1 MKFQKTVL
9 AVALAVAA
17 ITSTAFAT
25 TTVPGEQ
32 IVNQYVVL
40 DAKGNATSSYVYEI
54 NGKIY
59 DRIED
64 SSIPSGFKYQEVKD
78 IDVKDTTKYEFRRG
92 GLVGTTST
100 VPTVNLPKTE
110 YDFYGENQNWGYLEE
125 TVITTTGSS
134 TDYIGQ
140 VTDELGDAADINGN
154 LTTED
159 ARTTTQSLKQYLQV
173 GNFEGS
179 NGNNTGVYSAQIIA
193 DEAKNTEVYSAS
205 ALNSQGLTLVK
216 PVDLAKLNPNSQV
229 EVDFNTGEVTISTI
243 QAGQQIDRTDLVAYG
258 TIARDQDKNEIGR
271 AVNVIKFNG
280 EYYTV
285 GANGSELTKANAA
298 AIEGLSIVAGGAA
311 TGAFDAETIKQTNTA
326 FVGATQTVYG
336 EKTEKFTNASIIT
349 VGSTDTSEV
358 LQAGNQFSI
367 GSTSP
372 TTSVEQAVTTGIV
385 KSEDGKNT
393 YGVVVS
399 QKETGKADKFTEVN
413 ADGINTT
420 GVINAADFQI
430 GGVSIVQNIQTSV
443 GEATQEVVAQV
454 ETQLAANQTFVTE
467 AVAAVDA
474 GLTAAATDRQAI
486 RAAAVEG
493 DAATLA
499 SANAYTDN
507 AVAGFNSRVGQLN
520 SRIDD
525 VEKTSYRG
533 IAIALATQQQIP
545 NIGAGQYAVFGGVG
559 HYEGESAAALG
570 VASVLADGRTSLSAA
585 LGFGG
590 SEVGGRVGVSYVFG
604 GK

>member
-1 MKFQKTVL
+1 MEAYNAEGGNQVNTGTVNTLVAGALPNELTGKSNTQLETHGVL
-9 AVALAVAA
+9 AYNLDFAANGKVTGTGAALTHNGLGLASVSDFDGQAYDNIEIDATKGTVTASITKPNADVEKFETRSYRDDKDNTYFELVGKGLYQVNQDGTVSASNAKISTLTQYATGVADVATGTTESTTVTKSVNSNAVVYGESKSTQASATNVLISSAVAGG
-17 ITSTAFAT
+17 IFEE
-25 TTVPGEQ
+25 G
-32 IVNQYVVL
+32 
-40 DAKGNATSSYVYEI
+40 
-54 NGKIY
+54 
-59 DRIED
+59 DR
-64 SSIPSGFKYQEVKD
+64 F
-78 IDVKDTTKYEFRRG
+78 
-92 GLVGTTST
+92 GLGDVGTT
-100 VPTVNLPKTE
+100 
-110 YDFYGENQNWGYLEE
+110 
-125 TVITTTGSS
+125 
-134 TDYIGQ
+134 
-140 VTDELGDAADINGN
+140 
-154 LTTED
+154 
-159 ARTTTQSLKQYLQV
+159 
-173 GNFEGS
+173 
-179 NGNNTGVYSAQIIA
+179 
-193 DEAKNTEVYSAS
+193 TEVS
-205 ALNSQGLTLVK
+205 SQ
-216 PVDLAKLNPNSQV
+216 S
-229 EVDFNTGEVTISTI
+229 
-243 QAGQQIDRTDLVAYG
+243 
-258 TIARDQDKNEIGR
+258 
-271 AVNVIKFNG
+271 
-280 EYYTV
+280 
-285 GANGSELTKANAA
+285 
-298 AIEGLSIVAGGAA
+298 
-311 TGAFDAETIKQTNTA
+311 
-326 FVGATQTVYG
+326 
-336 EKTEKFTNASIIT
+336 
-349 VGSTDTSEV
+349 
-358 LQAGNQFSI
+358 
-367 GSTSP
+367 
-372 TTSVEQAVTTGIV
+372 VTTGIV

>member
-1 MKFQKTVL
+1 MKFQKTLL
-9 AVALAVAA
+9 AATLAFAA
-17 ITSTAFAT
+17 FTSTNAALNNLPDP
-25 TTVPGEQ
+25 VKADAWVYQNAEGD
-32 IVNQYVVL
+32 VVL
-40 DAKGNATSSYVYEI
+40 KLANGNEGYEYW
-54 NGKIY
+54 NLEFN
-59 DRIED
+59 ED
-64 SSIPSGFKYQEVKD
+64 
-78 IDVKDTTKYEFRRG
+78 TNKYEFGSVVANGQLPAGYELALG
-92 GLVGTTST
+92 GQVDSQTDSDAGGVVDHGITPNNNDEGVLHVWSQSQNQTGTAAYEEKFVEGTFISADGNVVIEVEAYNAEGGNQVNTGTVNTLVAGALPNELTGKSNTQLETHGVLAYNLDFAANGKVTGTGAALTHNGLGLASVSDFDGQAYDNIEIDATKGTVTASITKPNADVEKFETRSYRDDKDNTYFELVGKGLYQVNQDGTVSASNAKISTLTQYATGVADVATGTTESTTVTKSVNSNAVVYGESKSTQASATNVLISSAVAGGIFEEGDRFGLGDVGTT
-100 VPTVNLPKTE
+100 
-110 YDFYGENQNWGYLEE
+110 
-125 TVITTTGSS
+125 
-134 TDYIGQ
+134 
-140 VTDELGDAADINGN
+140 
-154 LTTED
+154 
-159 ARTTTQSLKQYLQV
+159 
-173 GNFEGS
+173 
-179 NGNNTGVYSAQIIA
+179 
-193 DEAKNTEVYSAS
+193 TEVS
-205 ALNSQGLTLVK
+205 SQ
-216 PVDLAKLNPNSQV
+216 S
-229 EVDFNTGEVTISTI
+229 
-243 QAGQQIDRTDLVAYG
+243 
-258 TIARDQDKNEIGR
+258 
-271 AVNVIKFNG
+271 
-280 EYYTV
+280 
-285 GANGSELTKANAA
+285 
-298 AIEGLSIVAGGAA
+298 
-311 TGAFDAETIKQTNTA
+311 
-326 FVGATQTVYG
+326 
-336 EKTEKFTNASIIT
+336 
-349 VGSTDTSEV
+349 
-358 LQAGNQFSI
+358 
-367 GSTSP
+367 
-372 TTSVEQAVTTGIV
+372 VTTGIV